1 MSFYELLVVAIG
13 GLAGYWL
20 VGFLMKGRRSA
31 PSSAQPADDTP
42 APPSETTMAPA
53 PWHEVLNV
61 APQAGADEI
70 REAYRRL
77 MSQYHPD
84 KVASLGPEIRELAHR
99 KSQQIVA
106 ACEAGLRAREDG
118 A

>member
-1 MSFYELLVVAIG
+1 MSAYELLVVVIG
-13 GLAGYWL
+13 GFAGYWL
-20 VGFLMKGRRSA
+20 VNFLMKGRRA
-31 PSSAQPADDTP
+31 PPPSPAPGEDSP
-42 APPSETTMAPA
+42 APPPDTTVASA
-53 PWHEVLNV
+53 PWHEVLGV
-61 APQAGADEI
+61 APQADADEI

-84 KVASLGPEIRELAHR
+84 KVATLGPDIQELAHR

-106 ACEAGLRAREDG
+106 ACEAGLRAREGG